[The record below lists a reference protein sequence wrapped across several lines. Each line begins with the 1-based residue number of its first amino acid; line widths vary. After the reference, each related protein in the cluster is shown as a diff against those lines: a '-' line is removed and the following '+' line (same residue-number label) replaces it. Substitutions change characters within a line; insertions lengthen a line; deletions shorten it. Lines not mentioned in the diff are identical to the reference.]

1 MSPAMWHIFK
11 IRLGFLGKPKV
22 FKSLKKSDSN
32 KVIVENPILFKSVPM
47 TQQKVK
53 MENFKGL
60 LLLTNM
66 TKLPVQDICENPVY
80 QLTSNNKQIA

>member
-11 IRLGFLGKPKV
+11 IRLGFLGKPTV
-22 FKSLKKSDSN
+22 FKNLKKSDSN

-66 TKLPVQDICENPVY
+66 AKLPVQDICENPVY
-80 QLTSNNKQIA
+80 QLASNNEQIA